1 MAAGKKRK
9 LGRGLSGMMGSIAP
23 ADLGDAAHVREA
35 KPVVGVGVDGVTVEE
50 GIEAARHPGI
60 EGEARGVTEIE
71 VGRISA
77 SPYQPRRSFDEAELA
92 GLAASIRQSG
102 MIQPVLVRPRGDGFE
117 LVAGER
123 RWRAAQR
130 AGLKSIRAV
139 VTDVAEKD
147 VLTLALVENLQ
158 RQDLNPIEEA
168 EAYQRLHEQFGH
180 SQADIARAVG
190 KDRTTVT
197 NALRLLKLPD
207 GVRQLVLSRELSMGH
222 ARALLSLEDAKQIE
236 RAAREAM
243 SKGWSVR
250 ETERAVAQ
258 KKASREA
265 SSANGAEAAAD
276 RPQETAAERELKD
289 RLTRGLGTRV
299 EIKHKG
305 GRGTLVVHFNDFDHL
320 DDVLSRMNV

>member
-1 MAAGKKRK
+1 MPTADKRRS
-9 LGRGLSGMMGSIAP
+9 LGRGLSALIPPKPPAAPGAAP
-23 ADLGDAAHVREA
+23 APTGKGLVELAIEEVL
-35 KPVVGVGVDGVTVEE
+35 PSDG
-50 GIEAARHPGI
+50 
-60 EGEARGVTEIE
+60 
-71 VGRISA
+71 
-77 SPYQPRRSFDEAELA
+77 QPRQLFEEAGLDE
-92 GLAASIRQSG
+92 LAASIKEHGVLQPIVVRQRAPQQYE
-102 MIQPVLVRPRGDGFE
+102 I
-117 LVAGER
+117 VAGER
-123 RWRAAQR
+123 RWRASQK

-139 VTDVAEKD
+139 VIEVAEKD

-180 SQADIARAVG
+180 SQADIAKAVG

-222 ARALLSLEDAKQIE
+222 ARALLSLEDGKHIE

-258 KKASREA
+258 RKASL
-265 SSANGAEAAAD
+265 NGAAAD
-276 RPQETAAERELKD
+276 GGSQAPKAEDQRAESAAERELKD

-299 EIKHKG
+299 EIKHKS
-305 GRGTLVVHFNDFDHL
+305 GRGTLVVHFNDLDHL
-320 DDVLSRMNV
+320 DEVLARMHV

>member
-1 MAAGKKRK
+1 MSTADKRRS
-9 LGRGLSGMMGSIAP
+9 LGRGLSALIPPKPQGSP
-23 ADLGDAAHVREA
+23 
-35 KPVVGVGVDGVTVEE
+35 
-50 GIEAARHPGI
+50 
-60 EGEARGVTEIE
+60 GEAPLPTGKGLVELPIE
-71 VGRISA
+71 EVLPSDG
-77 SPYQPRRSFDEAELA
+77 QPRQVFEESALEE
-92 GLAASIRQSG
+92 LAASIREHG
-102 MIQPVLVRPRGDGFE
+102 VLQPIVVRQRAPQQYE
-117 LVAGER
+117 IVAGER

-130 AGLKSIRAV
+130 AGLKQIRAV

-197 NALRLLKLPD
+197 NALRLLKLPE

-222 ARALLSLEDAKQIE
+222 ARALLSLEEPREIE

-250 ETERAVAQ
+250 ETERAVAK
-258 KKASREA
+258 KKAARDPSQE
-265 SSANGAEAAAD
+265 NGARAKDEGG
-276 RPQETAAERELKD
+276 ETAAERELKE

-305 GRGTLVVHFNDFDHL
+305 GRGMLVVHFSDFDHL